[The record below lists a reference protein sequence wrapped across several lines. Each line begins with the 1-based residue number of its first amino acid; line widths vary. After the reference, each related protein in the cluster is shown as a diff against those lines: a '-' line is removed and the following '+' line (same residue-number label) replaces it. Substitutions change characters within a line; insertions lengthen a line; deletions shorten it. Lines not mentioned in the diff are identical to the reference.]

1 MAIKGK
7 LIGAILGGL
16 TFGPF
21 GALAGL
27 ATGHLVDSN
36 SDSAKKTADNYI
48 KLFCAGAFSVANF
61 DGNISD
67 AEISEIER
75 IFDPS
80 KMNSE
85 EYRKAVSYLKSMRVI
100 SVLPSEVSAK
110 FAEKFGDTQSR
121 ISFFS
126 VLVRVAS
133 ANGAMSQKLCEDLE
147 KSARALGV
155 SWGMRMSDSTSSE
168 IIDAYAVL
176 GVSPDATDDEIK
188 KIYRAK
194 CKELHPDTL
203 RSKGV
208 GEFAIKAIEDE
219 LCRLNDAYS
228 IIEKHR
234 TQKQ

>member
-21 GALAGL
+21 GVLAGL

-36 SDSAKKTADNYI
+36 SETAKKNADDYI
-48 KLFCAGAFSVANF
+48 KLFCAGAFSAANF

-80 KMNSE
+80 KMNGE
-85 EYRKAVSYLKSMRVI
+85 EYRKAVLYLKSMRAI

-110 FAEKFGDTQSR
+110 FAEKFGDSQSR
-121 ISFFS
+121 MSFFG

-133 ANGAMSQKLCEDLE
+133 ANGAMSQKLREDLE

-155 SWGMRMSDSTSSE
+155 SWGMGTSNSTSTE
-168 IIDAYAVL
+168 VMDAYAVL
-176 GVSPDATDDEIK
+176 GVPLDATDDEIK

-228 IIEKHR
+228 LIEKHR
-234 TQKQ
+234 NKN